1 MQEIFERQTAL
12 SSHIIML
19 CRYLR
24 TKGFTMTCSEET
36 DVMMALSVLPP
47 VTKERFVETLRAVL
61 CKNQYQFEIF
71 SELYKEFLF
80 EIEKANNSK
89 IKKLPDQDHKAKK
102 TKKPSLEVLKSWL
115 YNNGVKAETEIAS
128 FSNIEVLAKKD
139 FSEMDQEEI
148 DFILRTLESLR
159 KKILRRTSRIYK
171 MSRKRHAIDMRATMR
186 QNFRKG
192 TDISEVIY
200 STPKEK
206 KLKLVLL
213 CDVSKSMDLYSRF
226 FVQMI
231 YAFQTSYDKIETFIF
246 STALHQVSSLLDNNE
261 FNKAYELI
269 SDSVPQWSGGTKI
282 GACFEDF
289 NNRFSYR
296 MLDRKTVVM
305 ILSDGW
311 DTGDPTLMESSM
323 KHIHKSARRVL
334 WLNPLAGHAA
344 FEPETVGMQ
353 AALPYISQLH
363 SAHNLESLRRA
374 IKSL

>member
-1 MQEIFERQTAL
+1 
-12 SSHIIML
+12 
-19 CRYLR
+19 
-24 TKGFTMTCSEET
+24 MTSSEET
-36 DVMMALSVLPP
+36 DVMKSLSVLPP
-47 VTKERFVETLRAVL
+47 VSKERFVETLRAVL

-71 SELYKEFLF
+71 AELYAEFIF

-115 YNNGVKAETEIAS
+115 YKKEAESETEIAS
-128 FSNIEVLAKKD
+128 FSNIEVLGKKD
-139 FSEMDQEEI
+139 FAEMDQDEI
-148 DFILRTLESLR
+148 DFILRALESLR
-159 KKILRRTSRIYK
+159 KKILRRKSRIYK
-171 MSRKRHAIDMRATMR
+171 MSKKRRAVDMRATMR

-200 STPKEK
+200 STRKQK
-206 KLKLVLL
+206 RLKLVLL

-231 YAFQTSYDKIETFIF
+231 YAFQTSYDRIETFVF
-246 STALHQVSSLLDNNE
+246 STALHQVSNLLDNHE
-261 FNKAYELI
+261 FNTAYELI
-269 SDSVPQWSGGTKI
+269 SERVPQWSGGTKI
-282 GACFEDF
+282 GDCLDDF
-289 NNRFSYR
+289 NKRFSYR

-311 DTGDPTLMESSM
+311 DTGDPSLMESSM

-334 WLNPLAGHAA
+334 WLNPLAGHSA
-344 FEPETVGMQ
+344 FQPETVGMQ

-363 SAHNLESLRRA
+363 SAHNLESLRNA